1 MLPPRVT
8 AAAFASEI
16 EGAHEW
22 ARRAHVKLEAVL
34 PQQLVRAVF
43 VREASGEEF
52 FLQGRFDGYKEMPP
66 AWEWC
71 DSDWSDPDNRRLSPE
86 AAPTPYGSS
95 MFLAQGD
102 KAVIC
107 APFNRL
113 AFKANGGPHDNWGE
127 LSHWMT
133 AGDEYVYAV
142 TIGDML
148 NSVERDFRYTT
159 GRMG

>member
-1 MLPPRVT
+1 MLPARVT
-8 AAAFASEI
+8 AAAFGSEI

-22 ARRAHVKLEAVL
+22 ARRAHVKLEVE
-34 PQQLVRAVF
+34 PQQQLVRAVF
-43 VREASGEEF
+43 VRETSGEEF

-66 AWEWC
+66 VWEWC
-71 DSDWSDPDNRRLSPE
+71 DSKWSEPGNRRLSPE
-86 AAPTPYGSS
+86 AARTPYGSS
-95 MFLAQGD
+95 MFLDQAD
-102 KAVIC
+102 KAIIC

-113 AFKANGGPHDNWGE
+113 AFKANGGPHGNWGE

-133 AGDEYVYAV
+133 AGDGYVYAV

-148 NSVERDFRYTT
+148 HSIERDFRHTI

>member
-1 MLPPRVT
+1 MLPARVT
-8 AAAFASEI
+8 TAAFASEI

-22 ARRAHVKLEAVL
+22 ARRAQVKLEVL
-34 PQQLVRAVF
+34 KPQHLIRAVF
-43 VREASGEEF
+43 VRESSGEEF
-52 FLQGRFDGYKEMPP
+52 FLQGSFDGYKEMAPV
-66 AWEWC
+66 WEWC
-71 DSDWSDPDNRRLSPE
+71 DSSWSESGTRSLSPE
-86 AAPTPYGSS
+86 AAPTPYGGS
-95 MFLAQGD
+95 MFLDQG
-102 KAVIC
+102 ARAIIC

-113 AFKANGGPHDNWGE
+113 AFKAYGGPHGDWGE

-148 NSVERDFRYTT
+148 HSIERDFRHTT